1 MRLKF
6 GAVHSRLIVRKHIG
20 KEGEDFGTSHKEFR
34 GVTAPGTP
42 NDVQYEYFKNIKI
55 CSTMYDRVTR

>member
-1 MRLKF
+1 MKF

-20 KEGEDFGTSHKEFR
+20 HIGKEGEEGTLRKEFR

-42 NDVQYEYFKNIKI
+42 NDVQYEYLKNIKI
-55 CSTMYDRVTR
+55 CNTMYDRVTP